1 MIFDSYSRRFVLLM
15 PPGMCYYLL
24 GKGGGGNELQGY
36 LFYKLLLR
44 NKIKV
49 SIFLPVDLIFKRDE
63 KIIYENLGTDIYTFY
78 ALIRPGIGYLS
89 SNLMLFIHILKRAN
103 KIRGAD
109 LFSSG
114 TQYAFTLFLLR
125 KLFRNLYIRVSGLDV
140 NLSYHSLISKLILT
154 LGNIL
159 LFMVSNKIICPTIQL
174 KHVAQTFVR
183 QRNKLVVIPNLI
195 DAEANE
201 IHDAVIN
208 LNNILYIGRFEREKG
223 IEILLYAFV
232 NILNMGFNVKLLL
245 IGDGSLMPWIRNFI
259 NINKLNDRVIVTGF
273 IEQKKVYE
281 FLKQGGIFVLPS
293 FTEGMSNSLLQ
304 AMMFG
309 LPIIVTNVGGSTE
322 LIRNEENGLVIPV
335 SSVEQLTEAIVRL
348 LNDPRLAIRL
358 GMSAKDFIRRRFKD
372 VEDHYLRLIHEY
384 TNNFK

>member
-1 MIFDSYSRRFVLLM
+1 
-15 PPGMCYYLL
+15 
-24 GKGGGGNELQGY
+24 
-36 LFYKLLLR
+36 
-44 NKIKV
+44 
-49 SIFLPVDLIFKRDE
+49 
-63 KIIYENLGTDIYTFY
+63 
-78 ALIRPGIGYLS
+78 
-89 SNLMLFIHILKRAN
+89 
-103 KIRGAD
+103 
-109 LFSSG
+109 
-114 TQYAFTLFLLR
+114 
-125 KLFRNLYIRVSGLDV
+125 
-140 NLSYHSLISKLILT
+140 
-154 LGNIL
+154 
-159 LFMVSNKIICPTIQL
+159 
-174 KHVAQTFVR
+174 
-183 QRNKLVVIPNLI
+183 
-195 DAEANE
+195 
-201 IHDAVIN
+201 
-208 LNNILYIGRFEREKG
+208 
-223 IEILLYAFV
+223 
-232 NILNMGFNVKLLL
+232 MGFNVKLLL